1 MDYEGERNV
10 VVESDIARG
19 RSIDRKIGDL
29 LTGGGSE
36 CRGQASLI
44 RGVGSQDLDP
54 AGKTIGSGGTDIV
67 HSAEAKVARP
77 SHCWDCIWNP
87 GKTSLIRGDWS
98 QDQNPA
104 GKTIGSGAGLPTEL
118 KVNSVFSR

>member
-1 MDYEGERNV
+1 MADRDYEGDGNV
-10 VVESDIARG
+10 VVGSDIVRG

-36 CRGQASLI
+36 LRGQTLLI

-67 HSAEAKVARP
+67 HSAEVRVARL
-77 SHCWDCIWNP
+77 SHRWDCVWNP
-87 GKTSLIRGDWS
+87 GQTSLIRGDWS
-98 QDQNPA
+98 QDRNPA
-104 GKTIGSGAGLPTEL
+104 GKTIGPLC
-118 KVNSVFSR
+118 